1 MSVDEGSSVR
11 EVVEWCGTGIT
22 VRGGNSAVPPGGRP
36 AGRPMSVRRL
46 SAAGLAALHRAVN
59 DPTTVERFRSKVVQ
73 VPGSQCLWWRG
84 AVSGRGHGRFWFG
97 RGRVVIARR
106 CRPHRS

>member
-1 MSVDEGSSVR
+1 
-11 EVVEWCGTGIT
+11 
-22 VRGGNSAVPPGGRP
+22 
-36 AGRPMSVRRL
+36 MSVRQL
-46 SAAGLAALHRAVN
+46 SAAGLAALQRAVN
-59 DPTTVERFRSKVVQ
+59 DPATVERFRLKVVQ
-73 VPGSQCLWWRG
+73 VPGSQCLWWTG